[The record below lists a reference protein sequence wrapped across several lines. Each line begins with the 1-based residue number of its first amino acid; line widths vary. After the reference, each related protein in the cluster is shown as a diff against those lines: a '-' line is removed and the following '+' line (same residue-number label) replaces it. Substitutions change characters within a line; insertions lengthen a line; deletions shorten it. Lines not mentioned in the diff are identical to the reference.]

1 MLVMKVMP
9 GGNKGEN
16 ERLRTLE
23 SDSERWFQEQERR
36 EANGEIGEASLKGS
50 KFEGLH
56 MSEASLT
63 CLPARGGLFPSG
75 MACHSDANLPID
87 GPLNKTKTPPYLSP
101 WFHSCCLPGLLENP
115 AFYTAIFFL
124 CPLVILVAS
133 AATGVIPGFISTP
146 STYSTLDEVKS
157 SLSYGELTSAA
168 EYASGAS
175 SLF

>member
-1 MLVMKVMP
+1 MKVLALLAVFLAAVASVSAFLTVPSHRCALSTQGSTANICKHFGTTSARSARNAMLLMKVMP

-36 EANGEIGEASLKGS
+36 EANGEI
-50 KFEGLH
+50 
-56 MSEASLT
+56 
-63 CLPARGGLFPSG
+63 
-75 MACHSDANLPID
+75 
-87 GPLNKTKTPPYLSP
+87 
-101 WFHSCCLPGLLENP
+101 GLLENP